1 MSDLLRE
8 LNFRDLISVG
18 VTDIDAYTFDK
29 YRQNGFEHKP
39 IDGYCTACEEK
50 GFNISKDDESYQ
62 LTNISHGAHTSDF
75 LLALKDKIDISGWHQ
90 QPVMFVYETPSK
102 DYRVFKEV
110 SYKGFNKHP
119 SKDWYWIHT
128 DQEPVSYPEKF
139 KGGVYGEFVLSA
151 LMTFRL
157 ANAYITNLVKC
168 GMNDKQDNFKGLL
181 SFKNECIS
189 ECYSRFLEKEIGV
202 LKPVIIFAVG
212 SAVEGQVKSFVKDTI
227 YVQQLPHP
235 AGRQRGFRDEYYKV
249 LYFWL
254 VVRGLHK
261 TGVIQ
266 TDEAGKLATLF
277 LAKY

>member
-1 MSDLLRE
+1 MRELRR

-18 VTDIDAYTFDK
+18 IIDINSYTFDD
-29 YRQNGFEHKP
+29 YRQNDFEHKP
-39 IDGYCTACEEK
+39 IDGYCIACEEK
-50 GFNISKDDESYQ
+50 GFNLSKDDESYQ

-75 LLALKDKIDISGWHQ
+75 LLALKVKIDTSDWHQ

-102 DYRVFKEV
+102 DYHIFKEV

-128 DQEPVSYPEKF
+128 EQEPVSYPEKF

-157 ANAYITNLVKC
+157 ANAYMTNLVKC
-168 GMNDKQDNFKGLL
+168 GMNNKEGKFKGLSYYKL
-181 SFKNECIS
+181 ECVK
-189 ECYSRFLEKEIGV
+189 ECYRQFLEKEIDV

-212 SAVEGQVKSFVKDTI
+212 SAVEGWVKSFVKDTI

-235 AGRQRGFRDEYYKV
+235 ARRQAGFRDEYYKV

-254 VVRGLHK
+254 VVTALRK
-261 TGVIQ
+261 VGVIQ
-266 TDEAGKLATLF
+266 SDEAIKLATVF
-277 LAKY
+277 LEKY